1 MCPRLLSPARPHAA
15 CSGMLSALGLHTDHT
30 RMCSCARVLLTRGH
44 LQYKEGKAVLEKAR
58 MKREE
63 WTSVSEYGTTLRS
76 RAICRMPLCLPSLA
90 PSSPCS
96 SGSAPSRTSDA
107 LHRAPNPRR
116 LLLCL
121 PVQARNRG
129 TRISLN
135 A

>member
-1 MCPRLLSPARPHAA
+1 
-15 CSGMLSALGLHTDHT
+15 
-30 RMCSCARVLLTRGH
+30 
-44 LQYKEGKAVLEKAR
+44 VLEKAR

-107 LHRAPNPRR
+107 LHRAPTPGDSSCASPCRHETEA
-116 LLLCL
+116 
-121 PVQARNRG
+121 PG
-129 TRISLN
+129 SP
-135 A
+135 